1 MNIQNEIL
9 CTIKIKPFKDEGT
22 ADITLS
28 FNKISHQELSIIITE
43 LKAKLSEKNYKN
55 KETNETNDSL
65 IFQVAYEAQEQI
77 SKLFIN
83 WILQTENISLIK
95 KQIFIAK
102 LGGWFNF

>member
-1 MNIQNEIL
+1 MNIQNDTL

-28 FNKISHQELSIIITE
+28 FNKISPQELSIISTE
-43 LKAKLSEKNYKN
+43 LKARLSEKNYKDKKT
-55 KETNETNDSL
+55 KEADNSL

-83 WILQTENISLIK
+83 WILQTENISLLN

-102 LGGWFNF
+102 LGGWFDF